1 MILYLHCLL
10 GLQAAIHVFKLLPN
24 VASGIDIADP
34 EASKNPFSA
43 TIKHQNTAQ
52 MYVCLTVFI
61 DGYMVQGGPR
71 LKTEM

>member
-1 MILYLHCLL
+1 MILYFHCLL
-10 GLQAAIHVFKLLPN
+10 GLQAAIHVFK
-24 VASGIDIADP
+24 
-34 EASKNPFSA
+34 NPFSA
-43 TIKHQNTAQ
+43 TIKHQHTAQ